1 MQNNERMILWG
12 VLALVTIGV
21 LIDAAGLVMEHRAL
35 QPSPANNCTDI
46 RPRSLPCEAIPV
58 RFVHES
64 PACAQRLL
72 DAMNLTNVHVADVN
86 QLGRTGMSDRTD
98 SDRRSAAI
106 DQGDVR

>member
-12 VLALVTIGV
+12 VLALVAVGV
-21 LIDAAGLVMEHRAL
+21 LIDAAGLVMEQRAV
-35 QPSPANNCTDI
+35 QPSPANNCTAI

-72 DAMNLTNVHVADVN
+72 DAMNVTNAHVGGVN
-86 QLGRTGMSDRTD
+86 QLARIGMSDRSE
-98 SDRRSAAI
+98 SDTRSAAI
-106 DQGDVR
+106 DPGDDR